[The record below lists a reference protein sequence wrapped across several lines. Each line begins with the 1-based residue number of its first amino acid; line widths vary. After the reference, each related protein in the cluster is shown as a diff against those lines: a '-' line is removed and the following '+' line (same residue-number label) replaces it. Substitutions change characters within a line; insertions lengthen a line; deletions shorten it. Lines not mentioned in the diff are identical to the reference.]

1 MNFLDRIKNVKI
13 KESTP
18 QEADVE
24 NLHSDATQDALPQE
38 SSSVTPMEMDSSCSQ
53 EQNLV
58 ATTNDASPDA
68 EQSSPAA
75 NSNVSEPVVPP
86 DAPEGLPPQNDL
98 NKLNIQTLADSLND
112 IQSDI
117 MKLLSISGRQTE
129 LLASAHGKDEIIQNM
144 HQELMEHKNNF
155 KQEITMPMVKSMI
168 RLYDRMTSLVTV
180 YEAKFSA
187 EENVP
192 QVCKDFISE
201 VSTSTDVILSS
212 LAEFDIEK
220 ITVETGSQFD
230 PKRQRCIRTEPAP
243 EPNQNDTISSVLKV
257 GFENTFTGRIINY
270 PEVIVFGSYQNEQ
283 I

>member
-1 MNFLDRIKNVKI
+1 MNFFDRIKNVKI
-13 KESTP
+13 KDPTP

-24 NLHSDATQDALPQE
+24 NLHSDATQDAPPQE
-38 SSSVTPMEMDSSCSQ
+38 SSSVTQMEMDSSCSQ

-86 DAPEGLPPQNDL
+86 DAPEELPPQNDL
-98 NKLNIQTLADSLND
+98 NKVNIQTLADSLND

-117 MKLLSISGRQTE
+117 MKLLSFSGRQSE
-129 LLASAHGKDEIIQNM
+129 LLVSVHDKDEIIQNM
-144 HQELMEHKNNF
+144 HRELMEHKNNF

-168 RLYDRMTSLVTV
+168 RLYDRLTNLITA
-180 YEAKFSA
+180 YETKFAA

-192 QVCKDFISE
+192 QSCRDFISE
-201 VSTSTDVILSS
+201 VSTSTEVILSS

-243 EPNQNDTISSVLKV
+243 EPNQNNTISSILKV
-257 GFENTFTGRIINY
+257 GFENIFTGRIINY
-270 PEVIVFGSYQNEQ
+270 PEVIVFRSHQNGQ

>member
-1 MNFLDRIKNVKI
+1 MNFFDRIKNVKI
-13 KESTP
+13 KEPTP

-24 NLHSDATQDALPQE
+24 NLHSDATQDAPPQE
-38 SSSVTPMEMDSSCSQ
+38 SSSVTQMEMDSSCSQ

-58 ATTNDASPDA
+58 ATTNGASPDA

-86 DAPEGLPPQNDL
+86 DAPEELPPQNDL
-98 NKLNIQTLADSLND
+98 NKVNIQTLADSLND

-117 MKLLSISGRQTE
+117 MKLLSFSGRQSE
-129 LLASAHGKDEIIQNM
+129 LLVSVHDKDEIIQNM
-144 HQELMEHKNNF
+144 HRELMEHKNNF

-168 RLYDRMTSLVTV
+168 RLYDRLTNLITA
-180 YEAKFSA
+180 YETKFAA

-192 QVCKDFISE
+192 QSCRDFISE
-201 VSTSTDVILSS
+201 VSTSTEVILSS

-243 EPNQNDTISSVLKV
+243 EPNQNNTISSILKV
-257 GFENTFTGRIINY
+257 GFENIFTGRIINY
-270 PEVIVFGSYQNEQ
+270 PEVIVFRSHQNGQ

>member
-1 MNFLDRIKNVKI
+1 MNFFDRIKNVKI
-13 KESTP
+13 KEPTP

-24 NLHSDATQDALPQE
+24 NLHSDATQDPPPQE

-117 MKLLSISGRQTE
+117 MKLLSFSGRQTE

-168 RLYDRMTSLVTV
+168 RLYDRLTNLITA
-180 YEAKFSA
+180 YETKFAA

-192 QVCKDFISE
+192 QSCRDFISE
-201 VSTSTDVILSS
+201 VSISTEVILSS

-243 EPNQNDTISSVLKV
+243 EPNQNNMISSILKV
-257 GFENTFTGRIINY
+257 GFENTYTGRIINY
-270 PEVIVFGSYQNEQ
+270 PEVIVFRSHQNEQ